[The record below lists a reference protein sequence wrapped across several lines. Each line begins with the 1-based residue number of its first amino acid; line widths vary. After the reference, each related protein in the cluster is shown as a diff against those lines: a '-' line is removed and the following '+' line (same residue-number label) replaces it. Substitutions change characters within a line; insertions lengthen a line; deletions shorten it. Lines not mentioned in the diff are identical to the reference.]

1 MGISYLAFKN
11 LMMCRYLK
19 GLDFFGL
26 VRSGD
31 NNVSM
36 IVGDIL
42 LYFYN
47 IKVMIISKAII

>member
-11 LMMCRYLK
+11 LMMCKYLK
-19 GLDFFGL
+19 GLDFLGL
-26 VRSGD
+26 VRGGG

-36 IVGDIL
+36 IVGAIL

-47 IKVMIISKAII
+47 IKVMTFSKAII

>member
-19 GLDFFGL
+19 GLDFLSL
-26 VRSGD
+26 VRGGG

-36 IVGDIL
+36 IVGDIFV
-42 LYFYN
+42 YFYN
-47 IKVMIISKAII
+47 IKVMTFSKAII